1 MLGLSLLIFGA
12 SGQVCFLQPMAI
24 TIFFGLAIS
33 TTLILVVI
41 PCAYG
46 ALMDLHRFFAHPW
59 RGLRALVLDQP
70 MHAAVQ
76 EEVRS

>member
-41 PCAYG
+41 PSAYG
-46 ALMDLHRFFAHPW
+46 ASIGLHCFFAHPW
-59 RGLRALVLDQP
+59 HSLPALVLEHP
-70 MHAAVQ
+70 VHATVQ
-76 EEVRS
+76 EGAHS